1 MMKAISLF
9 LVIFIVANLNF
20 AQENCTT
27 ALIAGWATPDGRPM
41 LWKNRDVSNWAQEFH
56 YYDLEPFAFISVTYS
71 GDTVEAWGGVNE
83 VGFAIENA
91 NALNFPDSSGVADD
105 DGLIILHALQTCETV
120 DDFLAYMDST
130 AFRGRTRPAIYG
142 VFDVYGNGGMLEAS
156 LYNNWWFDLNDD
168 SLAPNGVMVRA
179 NFAYMGSSNHVGQF
193 RHDRALELL
202 ENAVI
207 SGEISDYFIID
218 IVARDLM
225 SDSLDPYPLPFEGSI
240 GYIPCGYIHVHN
252 CINRDITQ
260 SSYIVHGIQPGEN
273 PLTST
278 IWAQVGEPIMT
289 PMIPLWVGALS
300 VPPEVDGP
308 FNAPI
313 CERAREFFEYL
324 YLPYPDPDDDLI
336 DTWILIDD
344 RNKGL
349 LIYLRNIEDSYYDY
363 IQNTIESWRSNFPP
377 ADQIAALQDSIAF
390 LAYEAMMNY
399 NPPLPVSDAV
409 IACEDSNILISWNP
423 VNMSVFGDT
432 ITVSGYSIYAN
443 DSYFYQ
449 RISGDS
455 LGFTTDTSYLIPSAI
470 YSNSTFFQIRAVK
483 FEE

>member
-1 MMKAISLF
+1 
-9 LVIFIVANLNF
+9 
-20 AQENCTT
+20 
-27 ALIAGWATPDGRPM
+27 
-41 LWKNRDVSNWAQEFH
+41 
-56 YYDLEPFAFISVTYS
+56 
-71 GDTVEAWGGVNE
+71 
-83 VGFAIENA
+83 
-91 NALNFPDSSGVADD
+91 
-105 DGLIILHALQTCETV
+105 
-120 DDFLAYMDST
+120 
-130 AFRGRTRPAIYG
+130 
-142 VFDVYGNGGMLEAS
+142 
-156 LYNNWWFDLNDD
+156 
-168 SLAPNGVMVRA
+168 
-179 NFAYMGSSNHVGQF
+179 
-193 RHDRALELL
+193 
-202 ENAVI
+202 
-207 SGEISDYFIID
+207 
-218 IVARDLM
+218 M